1 MPKTASKPKTEAPAL
16 IKPKSWAD
24 AQQNLAAMLPGYE
37 QRVEQNR
44 LAEAVEA
51 ALKDKRH
58 LLAEAGCGTGKS
70 LGTMIPAILSGMK
83 VVVST
88 ATIAL
93 MEQYANKDVPFLQAN
108 LGKPF
113 SFALLKGR
121 SNYLCRNKV
130 SNLDPS
136 KAAFLVGVLDEL
148 AENEDHD
155 GDKEHFS
162 TPMSDQDWRQVAS
175 TSDECPGK
183 RECPFG
189 SVCFSEF
196 AKARAKAADVVVT
209 NHALLFTDL
218 KVREMTD
225 GHAQMLG
232 EYDAVIVDEAH
243 EIEDYATNALGDAI
257 REAGIRRL
265 VTEVRNFAG
274 EQRSEDRDLGGVK
287 VSDHLNAVWAL
298 LPEKFGPDSVMTL
311 RYFQENFETFALLID
326 SLREM
331 SQSVSAVNTMNEK
344 AEGRRAILSGRALG
358 YADRLAQVITAEDDR
373 LVRWMEEDEKGNRIF
388 KNAPLNVGDWLNEWL
403 WSRVPSI
410 LVSATLSV
418 GGDFT
423 YVQSR
428 IGLPNPLTLN
438 VGSPFDFDTQAL
450 LYLPG
455 RNVPSPKQQAAWRQV
470 AAVTTMELIEAAG
483 GGALLLFTSKASM
496 RSTYEALKPTL
507 ARKGFNTF
515 MQGQDGTKKE
525 IAARFQADEHSVL
538 FALKSFFTGVD
549 FAGDTCRLVVI
560 DKMPFAVPTDVMF
573 NARCAAYDRQ
583 MGRSASFT
591 GMSIPAMTL
600 TLLQGFGRLIRS
612 KTDRGVVAILDSRLV
627 TEGYGR
633 KIVGNLPDC
642 QVTTDLADV
651 RNFYAK
657 D

>member
-1 MPKTASKPKTEAPAL
+1 MTATTEAPAL
-16 IKPKSWAD
+16 IKPKTWAD
-24 AQQNLAAMLPGYE
+24 AQANLAAMLPGYE
-37 QRVEQNR
+37 QRKEQNA
-44 LAEAVEA
+44 LAEAVEK
-51 ALKDKRH
+51 ALKDRRH

-70 LGTMIPAILSGMK
+70 LATMIPAILSGKK

-121 SNYLCRNKV
+121 SNYACVNKMQ
-130 SNLDPS
+130 NTTTDQAP
-136 KAAFLVGVLDEL
+136 FLADVLTEL
-148 AENEDHD
+148 AEDPNHD
-155 GDKEHFS
+155 GDKQHFS
-162 TPMSDQDWRQVAS
+162 TPMTDMDWRSIAS

-189 SVCFSEF
+189 SVCFAEA

-232 EYDAVIVDEAH
+232 EYEAVVLDEAH
-243 EIEDYATNALGDAI
+243 EIEDYATNALGDSI
-257 REAGIRRL
+257 RESGVRRL
-265 VTEVRNFAG
+265 ITEVRNFAG
-274 EQRSEDRDLGGVK
+274 EQGSEDRDLHGFEVTNA
-287 VSDHLNAVWAL
+287 LTAVWSL
-298 LPEKFGPDSVMTL
+298 LPEKFGPESVMTL
-311 RYFQENFETFALLID
+311 RYFAENFETFAQLID
-326 SLREM
+326 ALREM
-331 SQSVSAVNTMNEK
+331 AEKISAVSARDEK
-344 AEGRRAILSGRALG
+344 AEGRRTILAQRANG
-358 YADRLAQVITAEDDR
+358 YAERIAQVITAEDDS
-373 LVRWMEEDEKGNRIF
+373 LVRWMEDDGKGNRIF
-388 KNAPLNVGDWLNEWL
+388 KNAPLNVGDWLNAWL

-423 YVQSR
+423 YIQSR
-428 IGLPNPLTLN
+428 IGLPDPLTLN
-438 VGSPFDFDTQAL
+438 VGSPFDFDNQAL

-455 RNVPSPKQQAAWRQV
+455 RNVPSPKQTQAWRQV
-470 AAVTTMELIEAAG
+470 AAVTTLELVEAAG
-483 GGALLLFTSKASM
+483 GGALLLFTSRASM
-496 RSTYEALKPTL
+496 QSTYAALKPTL

-515 MQGQDGTKKE
+515 MQGQDGNNKE
-525 IAARFQADEHSVL
+525 IAAAFQADEHSVL

-549 FAGDTCRLVVI
+549 FAGETCRLVVI

-573 NARCAAYDRQ
+573 NARCAAYDRAA
-583 MGRSASFT
+583 GRSASFG

-642 QVTTDLADV
+642 PVTMDLADV